1 MKIKL
6 EFAKKRLSKHKSKL
20 ENTVNVTRQKKDDAI
35 NQLQKA
41 EDNLKKMNY
50 FFKEWM
56 SNSSIHQFYKD
67 KKSDMLQ

>member
-20 ENTVNVTRQKKDDAI
+20 GNTVNVTRQKKDDAI

-41 EDNLKKMNY
+41 EDKLKKMNY
-50 FFKEWM
+50 FFKE
-56 SNSSIHQFYKD
+56 
-67 KKSDMLQ
+67 